1 MTVGRA
7 DRTVASPRRD
17 VETGEEA
24 GGAAADPTRRLRQ
37 PRRRR
42 PGRIIGFAATA
53 VVAAALLY
61 LAVGARLGGPTSSG
75 LTVAD
80 PGRPVAAHG
89 RLPDLR
95 LARVDGDGSVSLEA
109 LARRRWLVLDLWAP
123 WCSVCREEFPRL
135 DRLVR
140 AEADRPITWLGVDS
154 DGQGLSPTAFLSRH
168 PLAFA
173 SVVDPS
179 GELAARLGFDG
190 LPDLV
195 VVAPGGR
202 LAFEV
207 RGEIDRPAV
216 EAALARL
223 VPSGRR

>member
-1 MTVGRA
+1 MTVGPA
-7 DRTVASPRRD
+7 DRTAASVRRD
-17 VETGEEA
+17 VETGGES
-24 GGAAADPTRRLRQ
+24 GGAPPDSTRRPLH
-37 PRRRR
+37 RR
-42 PGRIIGFAATA
+42 PGRVIGFAVTA

-75 LTVAD
+75 LAVAD
-80 PGRPVAAHG
+80 PGRPVPAHG
-89 RLPDLR
+89 RVPDLR
-95 LARVDGDGSVSLEA
+95 LAKVGGGGSVSLGA
-109 LARRRWLVLDLWAP
+109 LARRRWVVLDLWAP

-223 VPSGRR
+223 VPSDRR

>member
-1 MTVGRA
+1 VGPA
-7 DRTVASPRRD
+7 DRMTAPGPGE
-17 VETGEEA
+17 VEP
-24 GGAAADPTRRLRQ
+24 GGALSGRDREPGRRVR
-37 PRRRR
+37 PR
-42 PGRIIGFAATA
+42 PGRVVGFAITA
-53 VVAAALLY
+53 VVAAALVY
-61 LAVGARLGGPTSSG
+61 LAIGARLGGTTSSG
-75 LTVAD
+75 VAVAE

-95 LARVDGDGSVSLEA
+95 LARVGGRGSVLLGA
-109 LARRRWLVLDLWAP
+109 VADRRWLVLDLWAP

-140 AEADRPITWLGVDS
+140 AEANRPITWLGVDS
-154 DGQGLSPTAFLSRH
+154 DGQGLSPSAFLARH
-168 PLAFA
+168 PLAFP

-223 VPSGRR
+223 IPTKGR